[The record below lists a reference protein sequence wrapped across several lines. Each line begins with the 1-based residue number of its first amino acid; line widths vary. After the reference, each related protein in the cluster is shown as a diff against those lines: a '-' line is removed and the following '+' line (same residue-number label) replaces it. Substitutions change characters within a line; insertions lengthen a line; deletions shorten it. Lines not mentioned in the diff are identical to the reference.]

1 MKEAHYILPRK
12 LLSEKMSWEL
22 AVWRTREM
30 MEMVIGM
37 MVVMIVRGGLLLCL
51 QHSIPG
57 TYNLNIIIII
67 NIIKKRRFYLKKLH
81 FPLGWSYHYVIATYY
96 PTKNKCFNQIK
107 EIFLVLSKYL
117 KNVGSITI
125 KCNEFKLIW
134 NVMNL
139 SFTSL

>member
-1 MKEAHYILPRK
+1 MKEVHYILPRK

-67 NIIKKRRFYLKKLH
+67 NIIKKR
-81 FPLGWSYHYVIATYY
+81 I
-96 PTKNKCFNQIK
+96 
-107 EIFLVLSKYL
+107 VLSK
-117 KNVGSITI
+117 KINIFHSDDHII
-125 KCNEFKLIW
+125 
-134 NVMNL
+134 M
-139 SFTSL
+139 